1 MTAPTETT
9 DREPVSSEPD
19 PDLEPDPDSEPQ
31 RRRFRLGRDRLRG
44 GRWTVWVTRLLVWTV
59 LGLAALGALRLLI
72 EPPLDQVVD
81 QAVSARLAGDGDV
94 PTDEAAALAERL
106 AVDYFTHHPDQAD
119 GSDRWDQHL
128 AEDARIDGWDGDQ
141 PVTVDHVSAVAVDN
155 RGDGQ
160 LIATVAA
167 LLEIGDEP
175 AEWRHLAVPI
185 AADRADRLTVA
196 GSPTLTAP
204 PTRAAVDPR
213 ERPDTDTQLTNQL
226 AGDIEEFFSAYGRGA
241 QPAVDAFTATDTDL
255 AALPEQAQLV
265 EVTQLAVHDGDGA
278 QRTAA
283 ATVEWRLTD
292 EDTDAPVTV
301 TQRYDLAV
309 VRDDGRWLV
318 TDLAPQ
324 TDVAPTEGR

>member
-19 PDLEPDPDSEPQ
+19 PEVDPEPK
-31 RRRFRLGRDRLRG
+31 RRRRRLGRDRLRG

-59 LGLAALGALRLLI
+59 LLLAAVGMVLRLI
-72 EPPLDQVVD
+72 EPSIPEVVD

-106 AVDYFTHHPDQAD
+106 AADYFTHHPDQSD
-119 GSDRWDQHL
+119 GSDRWNQHV
-128 AEDARIDGWDGDQ
+128 AEDARIDRWDGDQ
-141 PVTVDHVSAVAVDN
+141 PVTVDHVSAVEVDN

-160 LIATVAA
+160 LVVTVAA
-167 LLEIGDEP
+167 LVEIADQP
-175 AEWRHLAVPI
+175 AEWHHLAVPI

-196 GSPTLTAP
+196 GSPTLTAS
-204 PTRAAVDPR
+204 PTRAAVDPG
-213 ERPDTDTQLTNQL
+213 ERPDTDTQLTSQL

-241 QPAVDAFTATDTDL
+241 QPAVDAFTATDSDL

-265 EVTQLAVHDGDGA
+265 EVTQLAVHDGDA
-278 QRTAA
+278 DRRTAT

-292 EDTDAPVTV
+292 EGADAPVTV
-301 TQRYDLAV
+301 SQRYHLAV

-318 TDLAPQ
+318 ADLTPQ
-324 TDVAPTEGR
+324 ADVTPTGGR